1 MNELI
6 PSVVNMTW
14 NVFYWENIIYL
25 YRLLHLKKNLLLRW
39 LFRFQERVETQSGDF
54 NKRKR
59 TGTRCQI
66 ENHFPIETTE
76 VFHTIFSIYLIS
88 SPYVTASYI
97 LLFKHTYK
105 SSTSFIQ
112 NNDIIEWILQQTF
125 MGGASIKGV

>member
-1 MNELI
+1 MGKYYILI
-6 PSVVNMTW
+6 SFIAFEKESFVKVVIS
-14 NVFYWENIIYL
+14 FS
-25 YRLLHLKKNLLLRW
+25 R
-39 LFRFQERVETQSGDF
+39 ERVETQSGDF

-112 NNDIIEWILQQTF
+112 NNDIIE
-125 MGGASIKGV
+125 